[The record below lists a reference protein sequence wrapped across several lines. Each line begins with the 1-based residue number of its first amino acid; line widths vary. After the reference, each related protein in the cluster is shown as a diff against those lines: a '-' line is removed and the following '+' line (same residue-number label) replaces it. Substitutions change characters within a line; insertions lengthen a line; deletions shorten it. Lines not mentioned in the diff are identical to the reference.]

1 MDNMTQLSITF
12 PPQNSPANQAI
23 LDCNRARYS
32 RQCRLVLTMLE
43 SGCSLTTTTA
53 LTLGIGDLRA
63 RIRDLIKAG
72 IPVQKRLIEGG
83 YKEYYL

>member
-1 MDNMTQLSITF
+1 MSQLTIDF
-12 PPQNSPANQAI
+12 VPQNSPANQVI
-23 LDCNRARYS
+23 LDDNKVRFS
-32 RQCRLVLTMLE
+32 RQCKLILTMLE
-43 SGCSLTTTTA
+43 AGCSLTTTAA

-72 IPVQKRLIEGG
+72 VPVKKRLIEKR

>member
-1 MDNMTQLSITF
+1 MQLSIDFTR
-12 PPQNSPANQAI
+12 QNTPANQAI
-23 LDCNRARYS
+23 LDSNRGHLS
-32 RQCRLVLTMLE
+32 RQCILILTMLE

-72 IPVQKRLIEGG
+72 IPVQKRLIENR
-83 YKEYYL
+83 YKEYFL